1 MPDLPN
7 LVVCK
12 GAMAS
17 DGNVTR
23 NYCCAREFCHAE
35 WHGSRSVLT
44 VACMQQYTL
53 GLLAGLCALALLP
66 QLTPAA
72 AIAQVATA
80 PTTVAAV
87 PTSGALANG
96 ALANVATPEVAP
108 QTTKRYFIEFRA
120 RAAQSYGHTFSIF
133 GRINAQGKIVT
144 SEVAGLHPFT
154 ESAIPW
160 MIGHLVVVPSE
171 IGASDG
177 DTEDQYVLARF
188 RIVLSEAEYKKVT
201 KFVKQLQDKSPLWHA
216 VLYNCNAFVGDIA
229 RFMGLETPT
238 STLSMPQEYIDTLR
252 DLNIKRT
259 NLAGVIGTP
268 VEVQDAAVLRAA
280 ALRAIERQNE
290 RQKKSATSS
299 KSSSQ

>member
-1 MPDLPN
+1 
-7 LVVCK
+7 
-12 GAMAS
+12 
-17 DGNVTR
+17 
-23 NYCCAREFCHAE
+23 
-35 WHGSRSVLT
+35 
-44 VACMQQYTL
+44 MQQYTP

-66 QLTPAA
+66 QLTPPA

-87 PTSGALANG
+87 PTLGAVANG
-96 ALANVATPEVAP
+96 ALANAATPEVAP
-108 QTTKRYFIEFRA
+108 QTTTKHYFIEFRA

-188 RIVLSEAEYKKVT
+188 RVVLSEAEYKKVT
-201 KFVKQLQDKSPLWHA
+201 KFIKQLQDKSPLWHA

-268 VEVQDAAVLRAA
+268 VEVEDAAVLRAA
-280 ALRAIERQNE
+280 ALRAIERQ
-290 RQKKSATSS
+290 KKSATSS